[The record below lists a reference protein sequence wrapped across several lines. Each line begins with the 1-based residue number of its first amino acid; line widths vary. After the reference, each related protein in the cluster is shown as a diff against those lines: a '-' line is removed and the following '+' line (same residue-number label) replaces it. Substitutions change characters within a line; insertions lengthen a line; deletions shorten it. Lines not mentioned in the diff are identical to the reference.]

1 MKKSSVWKSQLEM
14 YKLQV
19 NDLNQILR
27 DDTYKI
33 DKLEFEKN
41 KLTDEL
47 NTLQKENHVSIL
59 NISHG

>member
-1 MKKSSVWKSQLEM
+1 M

-33 DKLEFEKN
+33 EKLEFEKS
-41 KLTDEL
+41 KLTDDF
-47 NTLQKENHVSIL
+47 NTLQKENHVSML
-59 NISHG
+59 NI